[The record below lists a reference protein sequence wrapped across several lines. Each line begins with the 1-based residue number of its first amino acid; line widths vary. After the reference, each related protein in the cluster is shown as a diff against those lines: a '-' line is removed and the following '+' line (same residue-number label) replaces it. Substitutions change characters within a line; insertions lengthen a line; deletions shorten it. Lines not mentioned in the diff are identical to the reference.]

1 MKNPW
6 NLWGAFLIFLENGMV
21 NPRKDHHHHHHHHQR
36 GGHITRHYSPG
47 MSILLET
54 CNPPAFHP
62 TTATWIGSIGFT
74 GLLMVWNLATCRT
87 DLNGLCDEGRVHRI
101 SRTKIP
107 NTKMSC
113 EDIGYI
119 SGEFRSRKIMAK
131 RDSENLRTTVLSQVL
146 YPTSYKVFV
155 MLSLHPKWFASAHA
169 VPVLQPSWLP
179 PRNILCS
186 GSTQGVNVVGKTSRN
201 LAMKMLNQQLYMDLS
216 KSIWSY
222 LCKRNRV
229 VNAAK
234 FQFNDMYSSYC
245 FALWASGLQKWHV
258 TCVRIHDWNR
268 EAIRVDPKTH
278 SLS

>member
-1 MKNPW
+1 MAYEYNLISHLLIYFSTQQKNPW
-6 NLWGAFLIFLENGMV
+6 NLWGAFLENGMV
-21 NPRKDHHHHHHHHQR
+21 NPRKDHHHHHHQR

-62 TTATWIGSIGFT
+62 TTATWIGSIEVT
-74 GLLMVWNLATCRT
+74 GLLMVWNLATCWT

-119 SGEFRSRKIMAK
+119 TGEFRSRKIMAK

-169 VPVLQPSWLP
+169 VPVLQPSWP
-179 PRNILCS
+179 PPML
-186 GSTQGVNVVGKTSRN
+186 GKHSR
-201 LAMKMLNQQLYMDLS
+201 L
-216 KSIWSY
+216 
-222 LCKRNRV
+222 
-229 VNAAK
+229 
-234 FQFNDMYSSYC
+234 
-245 FALWASGLQKWHV
+245 
-258 TCVRIHDWNR
+258 
-268 EAIRVDPKTH
+268 
-278 SLS
+278 